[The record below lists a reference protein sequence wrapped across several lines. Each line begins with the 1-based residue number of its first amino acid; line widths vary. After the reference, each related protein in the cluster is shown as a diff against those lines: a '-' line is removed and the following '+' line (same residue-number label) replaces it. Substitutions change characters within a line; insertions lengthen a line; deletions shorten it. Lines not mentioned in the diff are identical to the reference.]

1 LKEFIKRFLPYFLN
15 YKRQLFYSIVGIIM
29 VAVGT
34 SATAYIIKPVLDDIF
49 VNKDINMLYTLPFF
63 VILLYFMKGAGR
75 YIQSYYMA
83 YIGQDIVKIFRSKML
98 ENMLSLDLEFFNKNR
113 SGELISRITND
124 ISRIQSAVSSSF
136 ATFFR
141 EILTIIALI
150 GVVIFNSPK
159 LAFYGLVVLPLVI
172 YPLSRL
178 AKKMK
183 QISYKSQEKISDLT
197 SRLSEI
203 FNNIEIIKAYSA
215 QKTEQKKFDKQNEEY
230 FQLSVKAVK
239 TNELVSPLMET
250 VGSIA
255 VAMVIIVG
263 GTEVIEGKMT
273 VGSFFSF
280 MTALFMLYTPI
291 KRLSSLYNTL
301 QDAVAASD
309 RIFYILGLESKIKN
323 GSKNIDTIDSLEFKN
338 VGLKYDQTIALKSI
352 NLKVKRGDFTALVG
366 NSGGGKS
373 SMINLLTRFYDV
385 SSGELI
391 INNSNIKEYDKNTL
405 RQKIALVSQRIFIFN
420 DTVAANVAY
429 GQEVDENQVKEALT
443 KANAI
448 DFIEKLENG
457 INTVLDEFGSNLSG
471 GQRQR
476 ISIARAIYKNPDV
489 IIFDEATSALDNKSE
504 KLIQESIKNLIE
516 DKIVFVI
523 AHRLSTIKD
532 AKNILVFKDG
542 QIVCNGNEDYLLQNC
557 DEYKRL
563 SHSI

>member
-429 GQEVDENQVKEALT
+429 GQEIDENQVKEALT

>member
-429 GQEVDENQVKEALT
+429 GQEIDENQVKEALT

-504 KLIQESIKNLIE
+504 KLIQES
-516 DKIVFVI
+516 
-523 AHRLSTIKD
+523 
-532 AKNILVFKDG
+532 
-542 QIVCNGNEDYLLQNC
+542 
-557 DEYKRL
+557 

>member
-15 YKRQLFYSIVGIIM
+15 YKRQLFYSI
-29 VAVGT
+29 VGT

-429 GQEVDENQVKEALT
+429 GQEIDENQVKEALT